1 MDIEQII
8 NDMENEGN
16 VAGYQYFSLLQKRI
30 ILFNDECNDSI
41 VEKVGMP
48 LLAFDKDSS
57 NAPVHLYISSE
68 GGSTFSS
75 LYLCDI
81 IDNYSKTLYIHIMG
95 YALSMGFLLACAGAN
110 NPNVHKDCYPF

>member
-48 LLAFDKDSS
+48 LLAFEKDTN

-81 IDNYSKTLYIHIMG
+81 IDNYSKTLYIG
-95 YALSMGFLLACAGAN
+95 NLSNKIEL
-110 NPNVHKDCYPF
+110 KDLENYIKQIN